1 MNIIFPTWLH
11 YLSIISVL
19 FGIFSFFIIWTDI
32 KKNPQSMKIMKYV
45 WPINALWS
53 GPLGLL
59 IYYKIG
65 RELKSDH
72 NMDMDMSHMNMS
84 MDNMDMKGMKMGN
97 KPFWQSVISGTFHC
111 GAGCSLA
118 DLITPW
124 IFLIFP
130 FTVFNSITLGDWT
143 LAYIFAL
150 VIGVAFQYYA
160 ISPMLGQT
168 GPKIWIRAL
177 KVDFFSLTSWQVGMY
192 GWMAI
197 VIYILY
203 GRISPF
209 NIEFWFMMQIAM
221 ACGFVTAYPTNWIL
235 IKLGIKSE
243 M

>member
-11 YLSIISVL
+11 YLSIISIIL
-19 FGIFSFFIIWTDI
+19 GILSFFIICFDI

-45 WPINALWS
+45 WPINALWCS
-53 GPLGLL
+53 LLGLL

-65 RELKSDH
+65 REVKDSSMKMDMKMDMS
-72 NMDMDMSHMNMS
+72 NMDMSNMNMA
-84 MDNMDMKGMKMGN
+84 K

-118 DLITPW
+118 DLVTPW
-124 IFLIFP
+124 IFMIFP
-130 FTVFNSITLGDWT
+130 FTILKNLTFGDWT

-150 VIGVAFQYYA
+150 IIGVAFQYYA

-168 GPKIWIRAL
+168 GLKIWIRAL
-177 KVDFFSLTSWQVGMY
+177 KIDFFSLTSWQIGMY

-197 VIYILY
+197 VIYCLF

-209 NIEFWFMMQIAM
+209 KIEFWFMMQIAM
-221 ACGFVTAYPTNWIL
+221 ACGFITAYPTNWIL